1 MDRSRSESRR
11 QQQRSQE
18 AGEGKSPNPL
28 AQTLLPLVVD
38 LGVPLGSYY
47 LLRSGFGLSEV
58 AALGWS
64 SVVPALRTVWGL
76 VRGSGV
82 NGLALV
88 ILVVNVVGLAL
99 STMTGDPRL
108 MLAKDSGVSSVVGIS
123 MIVSVYL
130 GKPLMTAGLKPF
142 VTKGKAERSAAWDRL
157 MAGSVPF
164 RRAERRFSL
173 IWGTVLLVECV
184 ARVIG
189 AYTVPVHTMVWLGSV
204 LAVVA
209 VLLAMVLGGG
219 ACAEPMERMVNAE
232 TERATGC
239 GDGAAGA
246 DAAVVEPPAVTAGP
260 TVTAAPAAPVESA
273 APAAPAVTAVAGR

>member
-11 QQQRSQE
+11 QQQRSQ
-18 AGEGKSPNPL
+18 AAAEGKSPNPL
-28 AQTLLPLVVD
+28 AQTLLPLVLD

-76 VRGSGV
+76 VRGAGV

-99 STMTGDPRL
+99 SAMTGDPRL

-173 IWGTVLLVECV
+173 IWGTVLVVECV

-209 VLLAMVLGGG
+209 ILLAMVLAGGS
-219 ACAEPMERMVNAE
+219 CAEPMERMVNAE
-232 TERATGC
+232 AERAAGHE
-239 GDGAAGA
+239 DDAAGA
-246 DAAVVEPPAVTAGP
+246 DATAVEPSA
-260 TVTAAPAAPVESA
+260 VTAAPVASVASAAPVVT
-273 APAAPAVTAVAGR
+273 AAPAVTAATGR